1 MSALFESIRLRDV
14 EARNRLWVSPMCQYS
29 ATSNGAPTDWHL
41 VHLGSRAVGGA
52 GLVMTEATAVS
63 AVGRISLAD
72 TGIWSDEQVE
82 AFKPITRFIAEHGA
96 VPAIQLAHAGRK
108 ASTKRPWDGSGPLHD
123 EDGAWEAVGPSAIA
137 YTEGY
142 PAPREMTR
150 ADIRGVVDAFADGAS
165 RAVRAGFRAI
175 EIHQAHGY
183 LIAEFLSP
191 FSNKR
196 TDEYGGDFD
205 GRTRIAVEVAR
216 AVRDAIPAGVPV
228 FVRLSASEY
237 VEGGWHLDQTVELS
251 VRLKAAGVDLIDA
264 SSGGNLPH
272 QQLRTYPGYQV
283 PFARAIRER
292 AAIATGAVGLI
303 TTAAHAES
311 IVAGGDADVVFMARE
326 ELRDPYFPLRAAA
339 ELRADVEWPV
349 PYQRAK
355 R

>member
-1 MSALFESIRLRDV
+1 
-14 EARNRLWVSPMCQYS
+14 
-29 ATSNGAPTDWHL
+29 
-41 VHLGSRAVGGA
+41 
-52 GLVMTEATAVS
+52 
-63 AVGRISLAD
+63 
-72 TGIWSDEQVE
+72 
-82 AFKPITRFIAEHGA
+82 
-96 VPAIQLAHAGRK
+96 
-108 ASTKRPWDGSGPLHD
+108 
-123 EDGAWEAVGPSAIA
+123 
-137 YTEGY
+137 
-142 PAPREMTR
+142 MTR

-349 PYQRAK
+349 QYQRAK